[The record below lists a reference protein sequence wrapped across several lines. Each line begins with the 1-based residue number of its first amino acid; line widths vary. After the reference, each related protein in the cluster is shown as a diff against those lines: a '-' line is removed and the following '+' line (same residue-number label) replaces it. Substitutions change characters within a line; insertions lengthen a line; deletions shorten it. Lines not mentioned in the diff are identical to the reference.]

1 MWVKIW
7 SLPNV
12 LPVLQD
18 GEDEEED
25 IDRLVS
31 FHKMTI
37 ARSSSSLQSSKVKTF
52 LTFFRTRVD
61 FSERVSLNSGLL
73 KFLKQSCWF

>member
-1 MWVKIW
+1 MLVKLL

-12 LPVLQD
+12 LMMLQD

-37 ARSSSSLQSSKVKTF
+37 ARSSSSLQSSKVKMF
-52 LTFFRTRVD
+52 LTFCRTRVD
-61 FSERVSLNSGLL
+61 LPEGVALNSGFPLWRE
-73 KFLKQSCWF
+73 KV